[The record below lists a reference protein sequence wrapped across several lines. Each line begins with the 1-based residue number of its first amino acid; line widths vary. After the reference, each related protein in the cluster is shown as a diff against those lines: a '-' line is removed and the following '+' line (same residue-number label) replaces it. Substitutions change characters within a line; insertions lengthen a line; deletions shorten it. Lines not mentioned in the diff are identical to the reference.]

1 MTRIDDALLLGAYA
15 EALAGRAKSTDP
27 AVRSLS
33 NEAVYDAVR
42 KMLSRTVPRDKRS
55 YNDPTFEKVERELR
69 CKR

>member
-15 EALAGRAKSTDP
+15 EALAGRAMSTDP
-27 AVRSLS
+27 AVRALS

-55 YNDPTFEKVERELR
+55 YNDPTFEQVEREMR